1 MHMRTN
7 TVALLGLLTALV
19 SACSGEQGAP
29 EGSDSGGA
37 LKRGSKGPEV
47 RALYDYLKTYG
58 YFENPE
64 LRDAYPGWQPIVSTV
79 PADPAVFDASLE
91 EGLLEY
97 QKLMGLEETAELD
110 EATQRMIDM
119 PRCGHPDVDP
129 ER

>member
-1 MHMRTN
+1 M
-7 TVALLGLLTALV
+7 
-19 SACSGEQGAP
+19 
-29 EGSDSGGA
+29 
-37 LKRGSKGPEV
+37 
-47 RALYDYLKTYG
+47 
-58 YFENPE
+58 
-64 LRDAYPGWQPIVSTV
+64 

-129 ER
+129 ERLDPSRKFALYGGSAVWNHTNITYALGTGTNDITDVFPPQGTDHGSRRGGPTG